1 MLFEYIYINF
11 PDIFIFKQP
20 TLLYY
25 VLQYDYT
32 LSYKLMFVKNKF
44 IADSTKICTYT
55 HSRLNTYFRYNMHT
69 YFTHYIYIHS
79 IHYIHIHS
87 IHYIYIHNI
96 HYGVL
101 ADYIS
106 IITMHYYYSVQ
117 IRWFSVWVI
126 MYLVDI
132 QSLQF
137 RNVYMLHHYIHN
149 IHPHT

>member
-1 MLFEYIYINF
+1 MLCVYVDFTELGMLNNIYNLMFSIHDATKLSINCYLNIYIYINF

-117 IRWFSVWVI
+117 IR
-126 MYLVDI
+126 
-132 QSLQF
+132 
-137 RNVYMLHHYIHN
+137 
-149 IHPHT
+149 